1 MAKLSAT
8 RSADMTSITD
18 RLRSLPGVEDV
29 VTTAEGA
36 YWLVI
41 GPEGLRAEIESAARA
56 LLIEDGAAPGQG
68 LELVVR
74 ASTLNRERVRF
85 EGIERR
91 EERDNH
97 VKITVTLEWG
107 GEIYRGEATGERGD
121 PIETRTAA
129 AASLA
134 AINKT
139 LEAPLGLRLIGVK
152 QVRAFDAEMMVV
164 SLSRDEGRQKL
175 VGIVVT
181 GEDSRRAAALAVL
194 NALNRALGN
203 SRYRA

>member
-41 GPEGLRAEIESAARA
+41 GPEGLRAEIEAAARA

-74 ASTLNRERVRF
+74 AATLNRERVRF

-107 GEIYRGEATGERGD
+107 GELYRGEATGERGD

>member
-1 MAKLSAT
+1 
-8 RSADMTSITD
+8 MTAIRD
-18 RLRSLPGVEDV
+18 RLRAIPGVEDV
-29 VTTAEGA
+29 VTTADGA
-36 YWLVI
+36 YWLMI
-41 GPEGLRAEIESAARA
+41 SPDEQRSEIESAARSI
-56 LLIEDGAAPGQG
+56 LIDSGAAPGQG

-74 ASTLNRERVRF
+74 ANAANSARVRF
-85 EGIERR
+85 DGIERR

-97 VKITVTLEWG
+97 VRIIVALEWN
-107 GEIYRGEATGERGD
+107 GETYRGEATGERGG

-164 SLSRDEGRQKL
+164 SLFRQEQQQKL

-181 GEDSRRAAALAVL
+181 GEDPRRAAALAVL
-194 NALNRALGN
+194 NALNRALG
-203 SRYRA
+203 SGRYRGT